1 MTTYYEL
8 LQVDISASSDEIKRA
23 FRRRA
28 KEVHPDVNPSDRETA
43 ETMRRLLRAY
53 EILSDPVRRDEYD
66 RRMRVLRP
74 EYRFDYRSFLQSR
87 PDDPE
92 FQSKL
97 VFFDLLHHRETD
109 AAGLH
114 DRLRQSESFNLADH
128 LDREDFMDCGLLL
141 AEEYER
147 QRRYR
152 EAFELLEAIIEL
164 ELDQAYFRHF
174 FVEVTDALR
183 SLVCHKMPVS
193 LPARTV
199 VAYINRVLRLDLP
212 DRELA
217 MYMKRAAEIHVDLGE
232 PEVAMACLQRG
243 IGLNSKLQGTKKL
256 KERISSFSA
265 VRT

>member
-8 LQVDISASSDEIKRA
+8 LHVDISATTDEIKRA

-43 ETMRRLLRAY
+43 GSMRRLLRAY
-53 EILSDPVRRDEYD
+53 EVLTDPARREDYD

-87 PDDPE
+87 PDDRE

-97 VFFDLLHHRETD
+97 VFFDLLHHRESD
-109 AAGLH
+109 AVALYDQLQDLDTFH
-114 DRLRQSESFNLADH
+114 LADH

-147 QRRYR
+147 QQRFG
-152 EAFELLEAIIEL
+152 EAFELLQAIIEC
-164 ELDQAYFRHF
+164 EIERPYFRHF
-174 FVEVTDALR
+174 FVEVTDTLR
-183 SLVCHKMPVS
+183 NLVCNRMPTTIS
-193 LPARTV
+193 PRAV
-199 VAYINRVLRLDLP
+199 VEYITRVLQLELP

-217 MYMKRAAEIHVDLGE
+217 IYMKRAAEIHVDLGE
-232 PEVAMACLQRG
+232 PEKALACLQRG
-243 IGLNSKLQGTKKL
+243 IGLHSKLAGTKKL

-265 VRT
+265 V